1 MLDVLQVLGCCV
13 VDVLCVLDV
22 LRVWGACCVMDVLR
36 ILGACCVVGI
46 LRVWGACC
54 VMDVLRILGACCVVG
69 ILWVLGCMLCGKCA
83 LGFWGG
89 LFVVVNVA
97 YHRHLCCSCLGCSLM
112 FFVIVSVSCITW
124 QVQLHVFKKKY
135 Y

>member
-46 LRVWGACC
+46 LWVW
-54 VMDVLRILGACCVVG
+54 
-69 ILWVLGCMLCGKCA
+69 GCMLCGKCA

-124 QVQLHVFKKKY
+124 QVQLHVFKKNIIRKINSFIIPCGNSGCFTG
-135 Y
+135 